1 MADLEGEGCSGI
13 GSMPIKIEKT
23 FQVNEPLDKVWNFLS
38 DPRKVASCVPG
49 AQITEAIDERT
60 YRGSIKVQVGPSVTD
75 YKGQARIERLDDQN
89 HEIEMVGK
97 GQDIRGKGSASMK
110 LTGKVRALPDGGTE
124 VVSVS
129 EITVVGILA
138 QFGARMINEVSNK
151 MFEEFTANFQRQ
163 LQEDRATDP
172 AQEVAASATAA
183 PRPIKAIP
191 LVVSALSSAVVRRVR
206 QIFGK

>member
-1 MADLEGEGCSGI
+1 
-13 GSMPIKIEKT
+13 MPIKIEKT
-23 FQVNEPLDKVWNFLS
+23 FQINEPLDKVWNFLS

-110 LTGKVRALPDGGTE
+110 MTGKVRALPDGGTE

-129 EITVVGILA
+129 EVTVVGFLA
-138 QFGARMINEVSNK
+138 QFGARMISEVSNK
-151 MFEEFTANFQRQ
+151 MFEEFTANLQRQ
-163 LQEDRATDP
+163 LQQDGVPES
-172 AQEVAASATAA
+172 AQEVTEPTTTAP

>member
-1 MADLEGEGCSGI
+1 
-13 GSMPIKIEKT
+13 MPIKIEKT